1 MTTISKAA
9 ASALFAAGLGLAI
22 AGNSFAAQT
31 KMGDGIKNDAMMADA
46 MKKDAM
52 MADCMKKAK
61 LETNSKKM
69 KAMVKACK
77 SDAMHS
83 GAMAPMEK

>member
-1 MTTISKAA
+1 MTTIRKAA
-9 ASALFAAGLGLAI
+9 ASALLAAGLGLAI
-22 AGNSFAAQT
+22 TANGFAAAPM
-31 KMGDGIKNDAMMADA
+31 KADA

-61 LETNSKKM
+61 METNTKKM

-77 SDAMHS
+77 GGAMHS
-83 GAMAPMEK
+83 GAMAPM

>member
-9 ASALFAAGLGLAI
+9 ASALLAAGLGLALI
-22 AGNSFAAQT
+22 GNGFAAQP
-31 KMGDGIKNDAMMADA
+31 MMADP

-61 LETNSKKM
+61 METDAMKM
-69 KAMVKACK
+69 KSMEKDCK
-77 SDAMHS
+77 SHKM
-83 GAMAPMEK
+83 MPMKH